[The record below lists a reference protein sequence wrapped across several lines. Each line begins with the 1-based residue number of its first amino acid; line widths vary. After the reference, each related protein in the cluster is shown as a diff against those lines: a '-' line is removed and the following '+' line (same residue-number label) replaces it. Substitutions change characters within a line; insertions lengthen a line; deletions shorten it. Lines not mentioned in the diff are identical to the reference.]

1 MLRSPA
7 LIALF
12 LIALFHVGA
21 PLPAQAAP
29 PPCARLEEALMRLG
43 DPDPAECLEGKAL
56 ANVHAT
62 PPKGLKLGAVRGLY
76 VDDGGRYADIDP
88 RHAPVDLDRPDAAG
102 NPPAGAVFLLGTP
115 RWKGRLRHEPGNGWT
130 LAFLPDRRSGDA
142 TSPLRR
148 AFATIVLDREDGTLP
163 VVPPTTFGTECW
175 EATATARFVDFSVVL
190 GEGELAGV
198 RPVAFHLSDVRDF
211 RACAPPDSTP

>member
-1 MLRSPA
+1 MSRCSPLTA
-7 LIALF
+7 LLLIA
-12 LIALFHVGA
+12 A
-21 PLPAQAAP
+21 PLAAEAAP

-88 RHAPVDLDRPDAAG
+88 RRAPVDLDRPDAAG

-115 RWKGRLRHEPGNGWT
+115 RWKGRLRHEPNNGWT
-130 LAFLPDRRSGDA
+130 LAFLPDRRDGDTA
-142 TSPLRR
+142 SPLRR
-148 AFATIVLDREDGTLP
+148 AFATIVLDRDDGTLA
-163 VVPPTTFGTECW
+163 VDPPAALHASCW

-198 RPVAFHLSDVRDF
+198 RPVAYRLSDVRDF
-211 RACAPPDSTP
+211 RACAPADSSP